1 MKTRSKIRALVH
13 FFISLNQ
20 GVQKRRSE
28 HPCSVAG
35 LGSESPLHAAVLNA
49 CTLLRPASPASSPCY
64 VHRLTRRCGD
74 CQFKVLSLRK
84 EKKKKKSIWFYWHRR
99 KQMAAQERGS
109 SVRCQSPIT
118 SRPCSA
124 RMCCDVLPGHL
135 IWLLF
140 QRG

>member
-84 EKKKKKSIWFYWHRR
+84 EEKKKKRVSGFIGTDGSKWQRRNVAALSDASHRSHHAL
-99 KQMAAQERGS
+99 AALEC
-109 SVRCQSPIT
+109 VV
-118 SRPCSA
+118 
-124 RMCCDVLPGHL
+124 MCCLAT
-135 IWLLF
+135 
-140 QRG
+140 